1 MRLIYKTYRIKEG
14 RQASKHLLALRESSL
29 TMYLPGLNSE
39 TVLGNKLCNK
49 AIKKKITLTTY
60 FKLRDQT
67 HKNLSVA
74 VLVTDIVYFK

>member
-49 AIKKKITLTTY
+49 AIKKKNNIDHTL
-60 FKLRDQT
+60 QT
-67 HKNLSVA
+67 KGSDA
-74 VLVTDIVYFK
+74 